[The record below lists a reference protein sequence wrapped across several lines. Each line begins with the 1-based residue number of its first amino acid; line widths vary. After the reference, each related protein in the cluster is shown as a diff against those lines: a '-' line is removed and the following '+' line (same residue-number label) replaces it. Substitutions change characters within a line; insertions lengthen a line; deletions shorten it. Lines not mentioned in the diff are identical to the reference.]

1 MLKKLFSY
9 LACALIV
16 VLSFL
21 SCKKDEPNQAV
32 ALFGGTEWRAKE
44 DLTTAVNKDTHYY
57 VCRFN
62 NDGTFRL
69 SRADQ
74 GGMVFAEVASGTY
87 TYEEPYM
94 MLHTTGS
101 GYVFGYSTSPEEH
114 FYAEYFGLNFY
125 RQ

>member
-1 MLKKLFSY
+1 MLKNLFSY

-16 VLSFL
+16 VLSFS

-32 ALFGGTEWRAKE
+32 ALFGGTEWRGK
-44 DLTTAVNKDTHYY
+44 VNIERALNKKTYY
-57 VCRFN
+57 IVCKFY

-74 GGMVFAEVASGTY
+74 GGMIYAEEATGTY

-101 GYVFGYSTSPEEH
+101 GYVFDYSTSPKPN
-114 FYAEYFGLNFY
+114 FFSEYFGLRFY
-125 RQ
+125 KQ